1 MAPRFFG
8 AFPSSPLSGSG
19 SLVIALASDELL
31 TLPKRTLIDK
41 DEETASAVLD
51 IICVFASFGPDVL
64 LLRDAC
70 VAEGTSSEALRIV
83 IVETLSW
90 VSGKGSS
97 ISTARL

>member
-1 MAPRFFG
+1 M
-8 AFPSSPLSGSG
+8 
-19 SLVIALASDELL
+19 
-31 TLPKRTLIDK
+31 DK

-51 IICVFASFGPDVL
+51 VICVFVSFGPDVL

-70 VAEGTSSEALRIV
+70 VAEGTSSEALKIV

-90 VSGKGSS
+90 ISGKGSS